1 MKYQIPVQLVMVSV
15 LMMIPSKLNLLT
27 DDTAA
32 PTERGREEERER
44 YTYFTISNIII
55 IYLFLDNI

>member
-1 MKYQIPVQLVMVSV
+1 
-15 LMMIPSKLNLLT
+15 MMIPSKLILLT

-32 PTERGREEERER
+32 PTERGREGGREGGRKGGRER
-44 YTYFTISNIII
+44 YTNFTISKIII

>member
-1 MKYQIPVQLVMVSV
+1 MT
-15 LMMIPSKLNLLT
+15 IPSKLILLT

-32 PTERGREEERER
+32 PTERGREGGRERGREGGREGGRER
-44 YTYFTISNIII
+44 YTYFTISKIII